1 MRKLR
6 KGRDADGLKGD
17 KEKLKGV
24 IVIKNKQL
32 FLKQWYVL

>member
-6 KGRDADGLKGD
+6 KGGDADGLKGD
-17 KEKLKGV
+17 KEKLKEV